1 MQIILSVSSFLETGK
16 REQQKYEKRT
26 QKYVDNKVSDL
37 CHEIKF
43 EIWVKNIINIIIQLP
58 QHFFAEAD
66 TEKHRYAS
74 AKALAYAD
82 CRGKF

>member
-1 MQIILSVSSFLETGK
+1 MIKIFETMQIILSVSSFLETGK

-43 EIWVKNIINIIIQLP
+43 EI
-58 QHFFAEAD
+58 
-66 TEKHRYAS
+66 
-74 AKALAYAD
+74 
-82 CRGKF
+82 